1 MYLRNYGLRKR
12 RLDKCLK
19 SHVSEDPSTSNMED
33 VSNTVPMWTTAALPY
48 LLITLNI
55 IHLEKVYITAIQNLK
70 TVCSHI
76 HCR

>member
-33 VSNTVPMWTTAALPY
+33 GPKNSSNVDDGIFT
-48 LLITLNI
+48 IFIN
-55 IHLEKVYITAIQNLK
+55 
-70 TVCSHI
+70 
-76 HCR
+76 HCEHKSVGEDLYYCYPKSQDCFLTH